1 MVPRET
7 RMAIGARI
15 MHADAVV
22 QCLTDLRVDGRPD
35 GPVIRPSSAAF
46 ACAFRTC
53 MLAFHPSLQPSC
65 MAAVV
70 SGYGRRRWP
79 GASSGN

>member
-46 ACAFRTC
+46 ACAFCTC
-53 MLAFHPSLQPSC
+53 MLACFSSISSAFMHGCSSVRLWNTT
-65 MAAVV
+65 MA
-70 SGYGRRRWP
+70 RR
-79 GASSGN
+79 